1 MNGMKYLFVLSISI
15 FFALTCY
22 SQDTCKANIDTSIA
36 ELNGFTPDIRLDG
49 HDRSFLK
56 TLNLETFRVTNDYV
70 GTLRNPGI
78 LFNELDFSGF
88 ELLST
93 NLTFSDK
100 NNAQKIV
107 FSPFRLNDDQ
117 RSNIVLNTRFNLALK
132 NNITTLGLAIGGDNS
147 EPRLEKFKTIRESV
161 FARGQYLIPEC
172 FGTKSEQDRARQI
185 NEAEARRLLFEFDSI
200 RTKHVIKWS
209 IGYNTQLFGV
219 LSSKGDDP
227 ITDSLNY
234 YGLKS
239 HNFSG
244 QVSYLINNGQWS
256 FSGGYNYIISRKN
269 AEKGQN
275 KIPYHGL
282 AVSVAHRAIPFLKGD
297 KLKTN
302 ENYIKFLYV
311 PSLNIGIAYEYKTT
325 NGNVKFAEDGIK
337 TGRVITPF
345 IDILISPAAQFRIG
359 FPFTRNKTVVDKKTS
374 EMGALLQYSFKLSSL

>member
-1 MNGMKYLFVLSISI
+1 MKYLFVLSISI
-15 FFALTCY
+15 FFASSCY
-22 SQDTCKANIDTSIA
+22 SQDTCKANFNGKIQGLD
-36 ELNGFTPDIRLDG
+36 GFTPNVRLDR
-49 HDRSFLK
+49 HDSSFLK
-56 TLNLETFRVTNDYV
+56 GLNLETFRFTNDYV

-107 FSPFRLNDDQ
+107 FSPFRLDNNQ
-117 RSNIVLNTRFNLALK
+117 RSNILLNTRFNIALK

-147 EPRLEKFKTIRESV
+147 EPRLQKFQAIRQAV
-161 FARGQYLIPEC
+161 FSRGQYLIPEC
-172 FGTKSEQDRARQI
+172 FGTKSEQDRAKQV
-185 NEAEARRLLFEFDSI
+185 NEAEAKRLLFEFDSI
-200 RTKHVIKWS
+200 RTKQVIKWS

-227 ITDSLNY
+227 VTDSLNY

-239 HNFSG
+239 HNISG

-269 AEKGQN
+269 AEKGQD
-275 KIPYHGL
+275 KITYHGL
-282 AVSVAHRAIPFLKGD
+282 AFSVAYRAIPFLNED
-297 KLKTN
+297 KLKAN
-302 ENYIKFLYV
+302 ENYLKFLYV
-311 PSLNIGIAYEYKTT
+311 PSLNIGLAYEYKTT
-325 NGNVKFAEDGIK
+325 NGDLMFAEDGIK

-359 FPFTRNKTVVDKKTS
+359 FPITRNKTVVDKKTS
-374 EMGALLQYSFKLSSL
+374 QLGALLQYSFKLSSL